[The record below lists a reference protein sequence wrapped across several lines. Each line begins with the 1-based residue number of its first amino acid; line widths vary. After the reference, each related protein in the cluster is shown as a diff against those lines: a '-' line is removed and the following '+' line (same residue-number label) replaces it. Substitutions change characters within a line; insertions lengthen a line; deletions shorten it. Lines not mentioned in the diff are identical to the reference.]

1 MRVYF
6 DMAKRM
12 ILITFFIILSI
23 SNSNSE
29 EKNSAYKFVTLEWPP
44 YVGKELYDNGLAAI
58 ALKKALRKS
67 HVDYSIHYRLWARA
81 LKEASEGDYHG
92 VFPAYYSDERA
103 KDFYFSNP
111 IIKGPIGF
119 LKKKSTNLYYDGN
132 IKSLQQYKIG
142 LVRGYVNSLLVD
154 DTLNLK
160 KDLASSDEENL
171 KKLCANRVEL
181 IVIDFLV
188 AKYLIEKM
196 AKEGQLSCIDLEEI
210 GPPLENK
217 ELFLM
222 IPKKIKDAKF
232 LINKINEGLK

>member
-1 MRVYF
+1 
-6 DMAKRM
+6 MAKRM
-12 ILITFFIILSI
+12 ILITFFIIFSI
-23 SNSNSE
+23 SSANSD
-29 EKNSAYKFVTLEWPP
+29 EKNSGYKFVTLEWPP
-44 YVGKELYDNGLAAI
+44 YVGKGLYDNGLATI
-58 ALKKALRKS
+58 ALKKAFRKG
-67 HVDYSIHYRLWARA
+67 HIDFSIHFRPWVRA
-81 LKEASEGDYHG
+81 LKETSEGHYHG
-92 VFPAYYSDERA
+92 VFPAYYSEARA
-103 KDFYFSNP
+103 REFYFSNP
-111 IIKGPIGF
+111 IMKGPIGF
-119 LKKKSTNLYYDGN
+119 FKKKSTNLYYDGN

-154 DTLNLK
+154 DAINLK

-196 AKEGQLSCIDLEEI
+196 AKEGLLSCIDLEEI

-217 ELFLM
+217 ELYLM
-222 IPKKIKDAKF
+222 IPKKNKDAKF